1 MSTPSDLQSRWQEIS
16 RCLDE
21 ALELEEPE
29 LTSWLARLDTRA
41 PETASVVR
49 SLLVEKERIAGVPLL
64 NELDGLAWRAGAS
77 LAGQRLGAYTLES
90 VLGHGGMGTV
100 WLAQRSDGRYEGR
113 AAVKLLNAA
122 LLGRPA
128 EQRFVREG
136 TVLAR
141 LRHPHIAQLVDA
153 GVAAGGQPYLVLE
166 YVEGER
172 IDQYAKRCDLG
183 VEARVRLFL
192 DVLAAVAYAHSNLI
206 VHRDLKPSNI
216 LVTADGV
223 VKLLDFGVAALLD
236 PAGVDLTREAGV
248 GLTPEYAAPEQLL
261 AQPVTTATDVFGL
274 GLVLYVLLAERHPFD
289 PERKGTVELTRATLE
304 QEPPPL
310 SQLADG
316 RFKPALRGDIENI
329 AAKALRKDSEQR
341 YTNAEAFALD
351 LKRSLAHEPVSAR
364 PDSVGYRAG
373 RFVRRHRTGVSFA
386 AVAVLT
392 LVGASIVTTLEMLEA
407 HRQRDRAVL
416 EAKRAQ
422 YQTQYAYQLLSD
434 VGEDGKPVT
443 AKQLLDR
450 GIRLLEKN
458 YGDDP
463 RFVIESLINISGRY
477 MDHGDTQGE
486 HAALV
491 KAEQLALKLGDA
503 ETSVRVQCDLVPN
516 ELALGEPTRAAE
528 LMRDGLAGL
537 AKLSAPPEALRI
549 ECGLAQ
555 ARFLWSQAD
564 LDGAIVAAESVGRVL
579 EAGQHTA
586 NPNYTTVATMLELM
600 LGEEGRYRVALDW
613 SHRLVVAL
621 QDSGDTGSLQMMAAL
636 HNEAGILADS
646 GDVLGA
652 LQVERKLVTDVS
664 AQQGPQSLPPAV
676 MNKLGFY
683 EVRVEETGAGLA
695 WLDRAI
701 AAARSQRNRHSEI
714 GALLS
719 RGTAHAALG
728 HPAQASADLTAAERL
743 AASDPKE
750 NQSALRGIRLQ
761 QAQVLVTGNAP
772 AAALQLLD
780 PLLVELGYPQR
791 RTAAR
796 LAAALTLRA
805 RALLA
810 LQRTPDA
817 LSTAREA
824 LAVAESQAGS
834 PDRSADVGAALMAL
848 AHAQLAASDVKD
860 ARSSAQRAAQALSAS
875 LGPNHS
881 ETRAAAEL
889 VAAVRVP

>member
-1 MSTPSDLQSRWQEIS
+1 MSTPSDQQSRWQEIS
-16 RCLDE
+16 RYLDE
-21 ALELEEPE
+21 AFELDEPE
-29 LTSWLARLDTRA
+29 LANWLSRLDTRA
-41 PETASVVR
+41 PETATIVR
-49 SLLVEKERIAGVPLL
+49 SLLGEKQRIAGEPLL
-64 NELDGLAWRAGAS
+64 NDLDGPAWRAATS

-100 WLAQRSDGRYEGR
+100 WLARRSDGRYEGR

-172 IDQYAKRCDLG
+172 IDQYARRCALG

-192 DVLAAVAYAHSNLI
+192 DVLSAVAYAHVNLI

-236 PAGVDLTREAGV
+236 PAGGELTREAGV

-261 AQPVTTATDVFGL
+261 AQPVTTATDVFAL
-274 GLVLYVLLAERHPFD
+274 GLVLYVLLADRHPFD
-289 PERKGTVELTRATLE
+289 PERGRAAELARATIE
-304 QEPPPL
+304 QDPPL
-310 SQLADG
+310 LSKLADT
-316 RFKPALRGDIENI
+316 RFTSALRGDLENI
-329 AAKALRKDSEQR
+329 VAKALRKDPAQR
-341 YTNAEAFALD
+341 YSNAESFAQD
-351 LKRSLAHEPVSAR
+351 LKRLLAHEPVAAR
-364 PDSVGYRAG
+364 PDSVAYRAG
-373 RFVRRHRTGVSFA
+373 KFVRRHRTGVGFA
-386 AVAVLT
+386 ALAVLT

-416 EAKRAQ
+416 ETKRAE
-422 YQTQYAYQLLSD
+422 YETQYAYELLSD
-434 VGEDGKPVT
+434 LGEDGKPVT
-443 AKQLLDR
+443 VTQLLDR
-450 GIRLLEKN
+450 GIHVLEKN
-458 YGDDP
+458 YGADP
-463 RFVIESLINISGRY
+463 RFVINSLVNISGRY
-477 MDHGDTQGE
+477 MDRGDSRGE

-491 KAEQLALKLGDA
+491 KAERLALQLGDV
-503 ETSVRVQCDLVPN
+503 ETTTRVQCDLVPN
-516 ELALGEPTRAAE
+516 ELALGETTRAAA
-528 LMRDGLAGL
+528 LMRDGLANL
-537 AKLSAPPEALRI
+537 ARLPAAAPSVRI

-564 LDGAIVAAESVGRVL
+564 LDGAIAAAENVGRVL

-600 LGEEGRYRVALDW
+600 LGEDGRNREALDW

-621 QDSGDTGSLQMMAAL
+621 QDSGDTGSLQMMVAL

-652 LQVERKLVTDVS
+652 LQIEHKLVTDVS
-664 AQQGPQSLPPAV
+664 AQQGPQSLPPAL

-695 WLDRAI
+695 WIDRAV
-701 AAARSQRNRHSEI
+701 AAAHAQGNHRAEI

-719 RGTAHAALG
+719 RGTADAALN
-728 HPAQASADLTAAERL
+728 HLAQASADLTAAERL
-743 AASDPKE
+743 AAVDPRE

-761 QAQVLVTGNAP
+761 QARVLMSGKEP

-780 PLLVELGYPQR
+780 PLLVDLGYPQR
-791 RTAAR
+791 RTGNR
-796 LAAALTLRA
+796 LAAVLTLKA
-805 RALLA
+805 SALLA
-810 LQRTPDA
+810 LQRTADA
-817 LSTAREA
+817 QSIAREA
-824 LAVAESQAGS
+824 LVVSESQAAS
-834 PDRSADVGAALMAL
+834 VDRSADVGAALMAL
-848 AHAQLAASDVKD
+848 ARAQLATGDSNS
-860 ARSSAQRAAQALSAS
+860 ARNSAQRAAQALSAS